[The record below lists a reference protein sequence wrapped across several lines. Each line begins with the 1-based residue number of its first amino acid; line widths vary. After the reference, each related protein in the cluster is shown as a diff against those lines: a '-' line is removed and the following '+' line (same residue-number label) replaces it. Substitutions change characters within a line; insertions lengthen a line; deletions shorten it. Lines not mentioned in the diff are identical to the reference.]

1 MHTAKKSPD
10 HEIYRKSIVRAFNE
24 AVSDY
29 DESTAAHS
37 GRVGDL
43 VTRVAAQLDL
53 DHTERLMAKH
63 AGIVHDLGK
72 LGIKPAILAK
82 AGPLTPLERAE
93 VQRHSAIGAE
103 VLLDIS
109 PDLAYLAEGVR
120 SHHERWDG
128 TGYPDG
134 LVGSQIPLF
143 GRILAVA
150 DVYDAMTSPRN
161 YRPKV
166 FTPDETRSYIED
178 QAGIQFDPDFAGAMV
193 EVLRVQARGR
203 SQPRP

>member
-1 MHTAKKSPD
+1 MVGNSPD
-10 HEIYRKSIVRAFNE
+10 HEFYRKSIVRAFNE

-43 VTRVAAQLDL
+43 VGEVAAQLDL
-53 DHTERLMAKH
+53 DRPEQLLARH
-63 AGIVHDLGK
+63 AGIIHDLGK

-82 AGPLTPLERAE
+82 AGPLTPSERAE

-109 PDLAYLAEGVR
+109 PDLTHLAEGVR

-134 LVGSQIPLF
+134 LVGNQIPLF

-166 FTPDETRSYIED
+166 FTMDETRSYIED
-178 QAGIQFDPDFAGAMV
+178 QAGMQFDPDCADAMV
-193 EVLRVQARGR
+193 EVLRSRARGR
-203 SQPRP
+203 SQFKL